1 MRLETSPSSDLST
14 QAGPARKK
22 SVRAPYRPS
31 VLSPREVAVRVA
43 VYGALGAGLIYIFS
57 QVYGML
63 LVSRHLTGAHFRI
76 DPRPLLNAWWVIQIH
91 VAAALTTFGA
101 GLAILLQRKGSRFH
115 RKLGWI
121 WSATMAFTALSSF
134 FIQSEG
140 RLSWIH
146 GLSAYTL
153 LLLPMALAAAR
164 AHRAKIHARLMTLLF
179 LGGMVAAGLFTFL
192 PGRLMWDLFFG
203 VEV

>member
-1 MRLETSPSSDLST
+1 MPFETSPSSDLST
-14 QAGPARKK
+14 RAEPARKTPTRK
-22 SVRAPYRPS
+22 PYRPS
-31 VLSPREVAVRVA
+31 VLSPREVAIRIA
-43 VYGALGAGLIYIFS
+43 VYGVLGAGLVYIFS

-76 DPRPLLNAWWVIQIH
+76 DPRPLLDAWWVIQLH
-91 VAAALTTFGA
+91 VAAAVSTFGVSI
-101 GLAILLQRKGSRFH
+101 AILLQRKGSRFH
-115 RKLGWI
+115 RRLGWI

-140 RLSWIH
+140 RFSWIH

-164 AHRAKIHARLMTLLF
+164 AHRAKIHARLMTMLF
-179 LGGMVAAGLFTFL
+179 LGGMVSAGLFTLL
-192 PGRLMWDLFFG
+192 PGRLMWGLFFG
-203 VEV
+203 VDA